1 MGEYGF
7 SAGNIYIDPVKL
19 KSVQNQMVNYF
30 DWYGKD
36 LAKFPRFKE
45 DQKTSKFMFD
55 EEFPG
60 VLNTKLVLS
69 NDISDIYKNFTEFY
83 RIFLQ
88 IPTQLAFTDRIH
100 LFLEPFDKIKF
111 RKMKHRFKQ

>member
-7 SAGNIYIDPVKL
+7 SAGNIYIDPMEL
-19 KSVQNQMVNYF
+19 KSIQNQMINNF
-30 DWYGKD
+30 EWYGKD
-36 LAKFPRFKE
+36 MAKFPRFQNEK
-45 DQKTSKFMFD
+45 KTSKIKED
-55 EEFPG
+55 FPV
-60 VLNTKLVLS
+60 VLNTKLVFKTC
-69 NDISDIYKNFTEFY
+69 NISADTNFFSFY

-88 IPTQLAFTDRIH
+88 IPTQLAYTDRIH

>member
-1 MGEYGF
+1 M
-7 SAGNIYIDPVKL
+7 
-19 KSVQNQMVNYF
+19 
-30 DWYGKD
+30 
-36 LAKFPRFKE
+36 
-45 DQKTSKFMFD
+45 
-55 EEFPG
+55 
-60 VLNTKLVLS
+60 
-69 NDISDIYKNFTEFY
+69 ISLIYKNFTEFY